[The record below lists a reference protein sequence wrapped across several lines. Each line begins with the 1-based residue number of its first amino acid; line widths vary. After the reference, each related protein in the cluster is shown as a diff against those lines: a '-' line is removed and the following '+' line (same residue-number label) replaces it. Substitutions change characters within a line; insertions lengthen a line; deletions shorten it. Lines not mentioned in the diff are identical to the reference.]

1 MRFNYEQFLTW
12 CFTFIVAI
20 YAMFL
25 LSGCSASYHY
35 KKATQ
40 KGFKCTLVNDTIVID
55 RIDSVIINGVK
66 TYYVTKYDT
75 IIQTNSV
82 YVPKTRYETK
92 IEWRKVRDTIE
103 LLRYKTKVK
112 YKVDKQQ
119 KKNEKGVNWNLMA
132 ICGIVLLIL
141 AYKIFK

>member
-1 MRFNYEQFLTW
+1 
-12 CFTFIVAI
+12 
-20 YAMFL
+20 MFL

-82 YVPKTRYETK
+82 YIPKTRYETK

-112 YKVDKQQ
+112 YKVDLRQ
-119 KKNEKGVNWNLMA
+119 KKNEKGVNWNLMV
-132 ICGIVLLIL
+132 ICGIVLVFLG
-141 AYKIFK
+141 YKIFK

>member
-1 MRFNYEQFLTW
+1 MRFNYKQFLTW
-12 CFTFIVAI
+12 CFTLLVSL

-25 LSGCSASYHY
+25 LSGCTASYHY

-55 RIDSVIINGVK
+55 RIDSVIIDGVK

-92 IEWRKVRDTIE
+92 VEWRKVRDTIE

-112 YKVDKQQ
+112 YKVDLRQ
-119 KKNEKGVNWNLMA
+119 KKNEKGVNWNLMV
-132 ICGIVLLIL
+132 ICGIVLVFLG
-141 AYKIFK
+141 YKIFK

>member
-75 IIQTNSV
+75 IIQSNSV
-82 YVPKTRYETK
+82 YIPKTRYETR

-112 YKVDKQQ
+112 YKVDLRQ
-119 KKNEKGVNWNLMA
+119 KKNEKGVNWNLMV
-132 ICGIVLLIL
+132 ICAIVLVFLG
-141 AYKIFK
+141 YKIFK

>member
-1 MRFNYEQFLTW
+1 MRFNYEQFIMW

-55 RIDSVIINGVK
+55 RIDSVIIDGVK

-112 YKVDKQQ
+112 YKVDK
-119 KKNEKGVNWNLMA
+119 KETVNWNILA
-132 ICGIVLLIL
+132 ICGIVFVVL

>member
-55 RIDSVIINGVK
+55 RIDSVIIDGVK

-82 YVPKTRYETK
+82 YVPKTRYETR

-112 YKVDKQQ
+112 YKVDLRQ
-119 KKNEKGVNWNLMA
+119 KKNEKGVNWNLMV
-132 ICGIVLLIL
+132 ICGIVFVALC
-141 AYKIFK
+141 YKIFK

>member
-1 MRFNYEQFLTW
+1 
-12 CFTFIVAI
+12 
-20 YAMFL
+20 MFL
-25 LSGCSASYHY
+25 LSGCNASYHY

-66 TYYVTKYDT
+66 TYYVTKVDT
-75 IIQTNSV
+75 IIQSNSV
-82 YVPKTRYETK
+82 YIPKTRYETR

-112 YKVDKQQ
+112 YKVDK
-119 KKNEKGVNWNLMA
+119 KEAVNWNIIA
-132 ICGIVLLIL
+132 ICGIVFVVL

>member
-1 MRFNYEQFLTW
+1 MQFNYKQFLTW
-12 CFTFIVAI
+12 CFTLLVSL

-82 YVPKTRYETK
+82 YIPKTRYETK

-112 YKVDKQQ
+112 YKVDLRQ
-119 KKNEKGVNWNLMA
+119 KKNEKGVNWNLMV
-132 ICGIVLLIL
+132 ICGIVLVFLG
-141 AYKIFK
+141 YKIFK

>member
-55 RIDSVIINGVK
+55 RIDSVIIDGVK

-82 YVPKTRYETK
+82 YIPKTRYETK

-119 KKNEKGVNWNLMA
+119 KKNEKGVNWNLMV
-132 ICGIVLLIL
+132 ICGIVFVALC
-141 AYKIFK
+141 YKIFK

>member
-1 MRFNYEQFLTW
+1 MRFNYKQFLTW
-12 CFTFIVAI
+12 CFTLLVSI

-25 LSGCSASYHY
+25 LSGCNASYHY

-40 KGFKCTLVNDTIVID
+40 KGFKCTLVNDTIIID

-82 YVPKTRYETK
+82 YIPKTRFETR

-112 YKVDKQQ
+112 YKVDLRQ
-119 KKNEKGVNWNLMA
+119 KKNEKGVNWNLMV
-132 ICGIVLLIL
+132 ICGIVLVALC
-141 AYKIFK
+141 YKIFK

>member
-1 MRFNYEQFLTW
+1 MRFNYKQFLTW
-12 CFTFIVAI
+12 CFTLLVSL

-25 LSGCSASYHY
+25 LSGCNASYHY

-55 RIDSVIINGVK
+55 RIDSVIIDGVK

-75 IIQTNSV
+75 IIQSNSV

-92 IEWRKVRDTIE
+92 VEWRKVRDTIE

-112 YKVDKQQ
+112 YKVDLRQ
-119 KKNEKGVNWNLMA
+119 KKNEKGVNWNLMVV
-132 ICGIVLLIL
+132 CGIVFVALC
-141 AYKIFK
+141 YKIFK

>member
-1 MRFNYEQFLTW
+1 MRFNYEQFLMW

-25 LSGCSASYHY
+25 FSGCSASYHY

-75 IIQTNSV
+75 IIQSNSV
-82 YVPKTRYETK
+82 YIPKTRYETK
-92 IEWRKVRDTIE
+92 VEWRKVRDTIE

-112 YKVDKQQ
+112 YKVDK
-119 KKNEKGVNWNLMA
+119 KEAVNWNIIA
-132 ICGIVLLIL
+132 ICGIVFVVL

>member
-1 MRFNYEQFLTW
+1 
-12 CFTFIVAI
+12 
-20 YAMFL
+20 MFL

-66 TYYVTKYDT
+66 TYYVTKVDT

-82 YVPKTRYETK
+82 YIPKTRFETR

-112 YKVDKQQ
+112 YKVDLRQ
-119 KKNEKGVNWNLMA
+119 KKNEKGVNWNIIV
-132 ICGIVLLIL
+132 ICGIVLVALC
-141 AYKIFK
+141 YKIFK

>member
-1 MRFNYEQFLTW
+1 MQFNYKQFLMW
-12 CFTFIVAI
+12 CFTLLASL

-66 TYYVTKYDT
+66 TYYVTKVDT

-82 YVPKTRYETK
+82 YIPKTRFETR

-112 YKVDKQQ
+112 YKVDLRQ
-119 KKNEKGVNWNLMA
+119 KKNEKGVNWNIIV
-132 ICGIVLLIL
+132 ICGIVLVALC
-141 AYKIFK
+141 YKIFK

>member
-1 MRFNYEQFLTW
+1 MRFNYEQFLMW

-25 LSGCSASYHY
+25 LSGCNASYHY

-112 YKVDKQQ
+112 YKVDLRQ
-119 KKNEKGVNWNLMA
+119 KKNEKGVNWNLMV
-132 ICGIVLLIL
+132 ICGIVFVALC
-141 AYKIFK
+141 YKIFK

>member
-1 MRFNYEQFLTW
+1 
-12 CFTFIVAI
+12 
-20 YAMFL
+20 MFL
-25 LSGCSASYHY
+25 LSGCTASYHY

-40 KGFKCTLVNDTIVID
+40 KGFKCMLVNDTIVID
-55 RIDSVIINGVK
+55 RIDSVIIDGVK

-82 YVPKTRYETK
+82 YIPKTRYETK

-112 YKVDKQQ
+112 YKVDLRQ
-119 KKNEKGVNWNLMA
+119 KKNEKGVNWNLMVV
-132 ICGIVLLIL
+132 CGIVLVFLG
-141 AYKIFK
+141 YKIFK

>member
-1 MRFNYEQFLTW
+1 MRFNYTQFLTW
-12 CFTFIVAI
+12 CFTLLVSM

-25 LSGCSASYHY
+25 LSGCNASYHY

-40 KGFKCTLVNDTIVID
+40 KGFKCILINDTIVID

-66 TYYVTKYDT
+66 TYYVTKVDT
-75 IIQTNSV
+75 IIQSNSV
-82 YVPKTRYETK
+82 YIPKTRFETR

-112 YKVDKQQ
+112 YKVDK
-119 KKNEKGVNWNLMA
+119 KEAVNWNIIA
-132 ICGIVLLIL
+132 ICGIVLVFLG
-141 AYKIFK
+141 YKIFK

>member
-1 MRFNYEQFLTW
+1 MRFNYEQFLMW

-35 KKATQ
+35 KKATH
-40 KGFKCTLVNDTIVID
+40 KGFKCTLVSDTIVID
-55 RIDSVIINGVK
+55 RIDSVIIDGVK

-82 YVPKTRYETK
+82 YIPKTRFETR

-112 YKVDKQQ
+112 YKVDLRQ
-119 KKNEKGVNWNLMA
+119 KKNEKGVNWNLMV
-132 ICGIVLLIL
+132 ICGIVLVALC
-141 AYKIFK
+141 YKIFK

>member
-1 MRFNYEQFLTW
+1 MKFNYKQFLTW
-12 CFTFIVAI
+12 CFTLLVSL

-25 LSGCSASYHY
+25 LSGCTASYHY

-55 RIDSVIINGVK
+55 RIDSVIINGIK

-75 IIQTNSV
+75 IIQSNSV
-82 YVPKTRYETK
+82 YIPKTRFETR

-112 YKVDKQQ
+112 YKVDLRQ
-119 KKNEKGVNWNLMA
+119 KKNEKGVNWNIIV
-132 ICGIVLLIL
+132 ICGIVLVFLG
-141 AYKIFK
+141 YKIFK

>member
-1 MRFNYEQFLTW
+1 MQFLTW
-12 CFTFIVAI
+12 CFTFIVAM

-55 RIDSVIINGVK
+55 RIDSVIIDGVK

-119 KKNEKGVNWNLMA
+119 KKNEKGVNWNIIA

-141 AYKIFK
+141 SYRIFK

>member
-1 MRFNYEQFLTW
+1 MRFNYEQFLMW
-12 CFTFIVAI
+12 CFMFIVAI

-55 RIDSVIINGVK
+55 RIDSVIIDGVK

-112 YKVDKQQ
+112 YKVDK
-119 KKNEKGVNWNLMA
+119 KETVNWNILA
-132 ICGIVLLIL
+132 ICGIVFVVL

>member
-1 MRFNYEQFLTW
+1 MRFNYKQFLTW
-12 CFTFIVAI
+12 CFTLLVSL

-55 RIDSVIINGVK
+55 RIDSVIIDGVK

-75 IIQTNSV
+75 IVKTNSV

-103 LLRYKTKVK
+103 LLRYKTKVR
-112 YKVDKQQ
+112 YKVDLRQ
-119 KKNEKGVNWNLMA
+119 KKNEKGVNWNIVV
-132 ICGIVLLIL
+132 ICGIVFVALC
-141 AYKIFK
+141 YKIFK

>member
-1 MRFNYEQFLTW
+1 MQFNYKQFLTW
-12 CFTFIVAI
+12 CFTLLVSL

-25 LSGCSASYHY
+25 LSGCNASYHY

-55 RIDSVIINGVK
+55 RIDSVIIDGVK
-66 TYYVTKYDT
+66 TYYVTKVDT
-75 IIQTNSV
+75 IVKTNSV
-82 YVPKTRYETK
+82 YIPKTRYETK

-112 YKVDKQQ
+112 YKVDLRQ
-119 KKNEKGVNWNLMA
+119 KKNEKGVNWNLMVV
-132 ICGIVLLIL
+132 CGIVLVALC
-141 AYKIFK
+141 YKIFK

>member
-1 MRFNYEQFLTW
+1 MRFNYEQFLMW

-55 RIDSVIINGVK
+55 RIDSVIIDGVK

-82 YVPKTRYETK
+82 YIPKTRYETK

-112 YKVDKQQ
+112 YKVDK
-119 KKNEKGVNWNLMA
+119 KEAVNWNIIA
-132 ICGIVLLIL
+132 ICAIVFVVL

>member
-1 MRFNYEQFLTW
+1 
-12 CFTFIVAI
+12 
-20 YAMFL
+20 MFL
-25 LSGCSASYHY
+25 LSGCNASYHY

-55 RIDSVIINGVK
+55 RIDSVIIDGVK

-75 IIQTNSV
+75 IIQSNSV

-92 IEWRKVRDTIE
+92 VEWRKVRDTIE

-112 YKVDKQQ
+112 YKVDLRQ
-119 KKNEKGVNWNLMA
+119 KKNEKGVNWNLMVV
-132 ICGIVLLIL
+132 CGIVFVALC
-141 AYKIFK
+141 YKIFK

>member
-1 MRFNYEQFLTW
+1 MQFNYKQFLTW
-12 CFTFIVAI
+12 CFTLLVSL

-25 LSGCSASYHY
+25 LSGCNASYHY

-40 KGFKCTLVNDTIVID
+40 KGFKCMLVNDTIVID
-55 RIDSVIINGVK
+55 KIDSVIINGVK

-75 IIQTNSV
+75 IVQTNSV
-82 YVPKTRYETK
+82 YMPKTRYETK
-92 IEWRKVRDTIE
+92 IEWRKYRDTIE
-103 LLRYKTKVK
+103 LIRYKTKVK

-119 KKNEKGVNWNLMA
+119 KKNEKGVNWNIIV
-132 ICGIVLLIL
+132 ICGIVLVFL

>member
-1 MRFNYEQFLTW
+1 MRFNYEQFLMW

-55 RIDSVIINGVK
+55 RIDSVIIDGVK

-75 IIQTNSV
+75 IIQSNSV
-82 YVPKTRYETK
+82 YVPKTRFETK
-92 IEWRKVRDTIE
+92 VEWRKVRDTIE

-112 YKVDKQQ
+112 YKVDLRQ
-119 KKNEKGVNWNLMA
+119 KKNEKGVNWNILA
-132 ICGIVLLIL
+132 ICGIVFVVL

>member
-1 MRFNYEQFLTW
+1 MQFNYKQFLTW
-12 CFTFIVAI
+12 CFTLLVSL

-55 RIDSVIINGVK
+55 RIDSVIIDGVK

-75 IIQTNSV
+75 IVQSNSV
-82 YVPKTRYETK
+82 YIPKTRYETK
-92 IEWRKVRDTIE
+92 VEWRKVRDTIE

-112 YKVDKQQ
+112 YKVDLRQ
-119 KKNEKGVNWNLMA
+119 KKNEKGVNWNIIV
-132 ICGIVLLIL
+132 ICGIVLVALC
-141 AYKIFK
+141 YKIFK

>member
-1 MRFNYEQFLTW
+1 MRFNYIQFLTW
-12 CFTFIVAI
+12 CFTLLVAI

-55 RIDSVIINGVK
+55 RIDSVIIDGVK

-82 YVPKTRYETK
+82 YIPKTRYETK
-92 IEWRKVRDTIE
+92 VEWRKVRDTIE

-119 KKNEKGVNWNLMA
+119 KKNEKGVNWNILA
-132 ICGIVLLIL
+132 ICGIVFVVL